1 MAHKLDYGR
10 LVQLIENI
18 KKNSSM
24 DSSKVADFFVAY
36 VSGNS
41 YKKAAEMS
49 GVVASTAKTWQSQEW
64 YPEVMEAARS
74 VAGQKVDRKLS
85 KIIDMALGNLEQRLV
100 KGDPFKNGSEVDYK
114 PVTAKDSA
122 LIAAIA
128 YDKRALS
135 RGEPTAI
142 EADMSLEERLEGL
155 HEKFKEVATGK
166 PELKVVEK

>member
-10 LVQLIENI
+10 LVQLIENV
-18 KKNSSM
+18 KRNNM
-24 DSSKVADFFVAY
+24 DASKVADFFVAY

-49 GVVASTAKTWQSQEW
+49 GVVASTAKTWQNQEW

-85 KIIDMALGNLEQRLV
+85 KIIDMALGNLEERLV
-100 KGDPFKNGSEVDYK
+100 KGDPFKNGSKVAYK
-114 PVTAKDSA
+114 PVGAYQSA
-122 LIAAIA
+122 LIVGIA
-128 YDKRALS
+128 FDKRALS
-135 RGEPTAI
+135 RGEPTVI
-142 EADMSLEERLEGL
+142 EADMSLEERLESL